1 MFGLDEWVAHLTDN
15 AWLFVLIISV
25 LLGLRHATDPD
36 HLSAM
41 LTLRLQR
48 TECSPARLGIAWGIG
63 HGVTMMLIGTPL
75 ILLLGELPARLQQG
89 MEFAVGIMIIA
100 LAARAIYTATRI
112 SAHQHEHAHHDG
124 QRHAHPHTHGSSEHT
139 HSRSALAMGLLHG
152 AGGTAGVVALILA
165 RLDNPSL
172 AVGALV
178 VICVFSAVSMA
189 CFSWLMCRS
198 LDRTVER
205 VGQARVAIVGGSL
218 TLLFGIW
225 YCAAALEAAPYP
237 F

>member
-1 MFGLDEWVAHLTDN
+1 MFGLDDYLAHLTDN
-15 AWLFVLIISV
+15 ALIFVGVVAV

-41 LTLRLQR
+41 LTLRLR
-48 TECSPARLGIAWGIG
+48 RREVSPARIGAAWGAG
-63 HGVTMMLIGTPL
+63 HAATMMLIGVPL
-75 ILLLGELPARLQQG
+75 ILLLGELPTRLQQG
-89 MEFAVGIMIIA
+89 LEFAVGVMIVA
-100 LAARAIYTATRI
+100 LAARAIWSATRL
-112 SAHQHEHAHHDG
+112 SAHAHVHEHHGGA
-124 QRHAHPHTHGSSEHT
+124 RHAHPHTHGAGEHT

-165 RLDNPSL
+165 RLDSPGLAIAAL
-172 AVGALV
+172 AV
-178 VICVFSAVSMA
+178 ICAFSAVSMA

-198 LDRTVER
+198 LDRAAER
-205 VGQARVAIVGGSL
+205 VGQVRIALVGGTL
-218 TLLFGIW
+218 TLLFGLW